1 MTDRTKDSDDN
12 VVALSITQE
21 LLRED
26 LTEVMAGLSPR
37 ERDVLNLRF
46 GLADGVQRSIKE
58 VSLFL
63 GVSPERIRQLEKD
76 SLRQLRTTNNRPRNS
91 RSDSQKPRKKKS
103 PEVGKKPTWRE
114 LVYPTKPEENKIGRN
129 LIDQTDE

>member
-1 MTDRTKDSDDN
+1 MTDRTKDGDDN
-12 VVALSITQE
+12 IVALSITQE

-46 GLADGVQRSIKE
+46 GLADGIQRSIKE

-63 GVSPERIRQLEKD
+63 GVTPERIRQIEKD
-76 SLRQLRTTNNRPRNS
+76 SLRKLRTTNSRPQNS
-91 RSDSQKPRKKKS
+91 RSDSQRPRKTKS
-103 PEVGKKPTWRE
+103 QEAKKKPTWRE
-114 LVYPTKPEENKIGRN
+114 LVYPTKPEENKNGRN
-129 LIDQTDE
+129 LTDQTDE

>member
-1 MTDRTKDSDDN
+1 MTDMTKDGDDN
-12 VVALSITQE
+12 IVSLSITQE

-37 ERDVLNLRF
+37 ERDALNLRF

-63 GVSPERIRQLEKD
+63 GVSPERIRQIERD
-76 SLRQLRTTNNRPRNS
+76 SLRKLRTTNNRPQNS
-91 RSDSQKPRKKKS
+91 RSYPQKSRKTKS
-103 PEVGKKPTWRE
+103 PEAKKKPTWRE
-114 LVYPTKPEENKIGRN
+114 LVYPTKAEGNEDSAN
-129 LIDQTDE
+129 QTDKADE

>member
-1 MTDRTKDSDDN
+1 MTDMTKDGDDN
-12 VVALSITQE
+12 LVSLSITQE

-26 LTEVMAGLSPR
+26 LAEVMAGLSLR

-63 GVSPERIRQLEKD
+63 GVSPERIRQIERD
-76 SLRQLRTTNNRPRNS
+76 SIRKLRTTNNRPRNS
-91 RSDSQKPRKKKS
+91 ISDSQKPRKAKS
-103 PEVGKKPTWRE
+103 PEAKKKPTWRE
-114 LVYPTKPEENKIGRN
+114 LVYPTKPEENENGRN
-129 LIDQTDE
+129 PTDQADE